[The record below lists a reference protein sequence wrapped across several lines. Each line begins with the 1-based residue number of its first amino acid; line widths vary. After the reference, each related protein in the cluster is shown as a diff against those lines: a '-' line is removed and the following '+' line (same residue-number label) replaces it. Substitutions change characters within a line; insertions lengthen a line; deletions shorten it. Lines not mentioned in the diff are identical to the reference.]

1 MDADFWHQRWER
13 NEIAF
18 HGAEA
23 NPLLL
28 KHFASLALAPGTRV
42 FVPLCGKSLDLGWL
56 LARGHEV
63 AGVELSEIA
72 VTQLFADLGV
82 VPRITGLGKVR
93 HYAANNLDVFL
104 GDIFELSREMLG
116 PVDAVYDRA
125 ALVALTEAMRARYTA
140 HLMAITATA
149 PQLLISYE
157 YDQSKLNGPPFSVSG
172 KEVHRH
178 YDSAYQVTLL
188 ESVPVPGGLKGQCP
202 ATERIWLL
210 SKQTG

>member
-1 MDADFWHQRWER
+1 MDANFWHQRWER

-28 KHFASLALAPGTRV
+28 KHWPTLGLSPGSRV

-72 VTQLFADLGV
+72 VAQIFADLDV
-82 VPRITGLGKVR
+82 EPQITDLGKVR
-93 HYAANNLDVFL
+93 RYAAKNIAVFVGDV
-104 GDIFELSREMLG
+104 FELSRAILG
-116 PVDAVYDRA
+116 PIQAVYDRA
-125 ALVALTEAMRARYTA
+125 ALVALTEAMRTRYTA
-140 HLMAITATA
+140 HLMSITATA

-157 YDQSKLNGPPFSVSG
+157 YDQAKLNGPPFSVIG
-172 KEVHRH
+172 EEVQRH
-178 YDSAYQVTLL
+178 YGTSYHITLL
-188 ESVPVPGGLKGQCP
+188 ASVPVHGGLKGHD
-202 ATERIWLL
+202 AIEHVWLL
-210 SKQTG
+210 K